1 MMVYLMVFICRCM
14 KDDGTSTCTGVKD
27 SSQWPS
33 WAVYVIAGGAA
44 AVVFLAFLLT
54 VCVVL
59 RRKNYT
65 KDYDCQSEKSEL
77 EQEFDPYGRFNK
89 RGSYF
94 RCVVNPL
101 YDETNSSTA
110 YQLQE
115 VLDNYIEGSTVN
127 K

>member
-89 RGSYF
+89 R
-94 RCVVNPL
+94 
-101 YDETNSSTA
+101 TNSSTA